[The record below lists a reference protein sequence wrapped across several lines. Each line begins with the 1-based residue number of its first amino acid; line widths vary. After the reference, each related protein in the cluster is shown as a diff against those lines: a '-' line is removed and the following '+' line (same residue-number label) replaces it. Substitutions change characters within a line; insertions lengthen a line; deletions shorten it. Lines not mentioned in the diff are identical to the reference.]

1 MEMSAF
7 VRSLARL
14 YSKKRIT
21 DAKVD
26 EFFADKKITAE
37 EAEFIRKGV

>member
-7 VRSLARL
+7 VMSLARL
-14 YSKKRIT
+14 YGKKRIT

-26 EFFADKKITAE
+26 ELFADKKITAE
-37 EAEFIRKGV
+37 EVEFIKKGV

>member
-21 DAKVD
+21 DTKVD
-26 EFFADKKITAE
+26 ELFAYKKITAE
-37 EAEFIRKGV
+37 EAEFIKKGV

>member
-14 YSKKRIT
+14 YGKKRIT
-21 DAKVD
+21 GAKVD
-26 EFFADKKITAE
+26 ELFADKKITAE

>member
-14 YSKKRIT
+14 YGKKRIT

-26 EFFADKKITAE
+26 ELFADKKITAK
-37 EAEFIRKGV
+37 EAEFIKKGV

>member
-7 VRSLARL
+7 VSSLARL

-26 EFFADKKITAE
+26 ELFADKKITAE

>member
-14 YSKKRIT
+14 YSKKRIM

-26 EFFADKKITAE
+26 ELFADKKITAE
-37 EAEFIRKGV
+37 EAEFIKKGV

>member
-7 VRSLARL
+7 VMSLARL
-14 YSKKRIT
+14 YGKKRIT

-26 EFFADKKITAE
+26 KLFADKKITAE
-37 EAEFIRKGV
+37 EAEFIKKGV

>member
-7 VRSLARL
+7 VMSLARL
-14 YSKKRIT
+14 YGKKRIT

-26 EFFADKKITAE
+26 GLFADKKITAE
-37 EAEFIRKGV
+37 EAEFIKKGV

>member
-1 MEMSAF
+1 MEMNAF
-7 VRSLARL
+7 VKSLARL

-26 EFFADKKITAE
+26 ELFADKKITAE
-37 EAEFIRKGV
+37 EVEFIKKGV

>member
-21 DAKVD
+21 DTKVD
-26 EFFADKKITAE
+26 ELFADKKITAE
-37 EAEFIRKGV
+37 EAEFIRMGV

>member
-7 VRSLARL
+7 VMSLARL
-14 YSKKRIT
+14 YGKKRIT
-21 DAKVD
+21 DTKVD
-26 EFFADKKITAE
+26 ELFADKKITAE

>member
-7 VRSLARL
+7 VRSLTRL
-14 YSKKRIT
+14 YGKKRIT

-26 EFFADKKITAE
+26 ELFADKKITAE
-37 EAEFIRKGV
+37 ETEFIRKGV

>member
-21 DAKVD
+21 DTKVD
-26 EFFADKKITAE
+26 ELFADKKITAE
-37 EAEFIRKGV
+37 EAEFIKKGV

>member
-21 DAKVD
+21 DTKVD
-26 EFFADKKITAE
+26 ELFADKKITAE